1 MLPQPKLTPSA
12 SRPSPPR
19 RSNRRLVRGLVAAGV
34 LAALVAGGVFG
45 WPLLTSGLS
54 PAEMPLTAAA
64 TRGEL
69 VVTVTEKG
77 ELEAI
82 DAIGVINELEGV
94 GKLVSIVPEGT
105 FVKKGDTVAQLDA
118 DEITKLLNK
127 QRVEL
132 QKAESLVKASES
144 ELAQAKIKEK
154 SETAKAVKALKLAEI
169 AQKKYTDT
177 EGEYTKE
184 LKKLQGALE
193 LAKRELVEAK
203 DELDFTQKQVRRGF
217 GDLGAVRSRA
227 LGVQEKEFK
236 VQSAESELKV
246 LEKFTRD
253 EQETKLAFE
262 ATDAAAELDRTKETQ
277 KALVQKAEDTLAN
290 ARSTRDIEKET
301 VARLQKQIDQC
312 TIKAP
317 ADGMVIYSSRRW
329 YGESGQIR
337 PGATLQYQQPI
348 FSLPD
353 FSKMRV
359 NMKVHESQ
367 VKKVQAGQKAA
378 LRLEAIPDRPLGGT
392 VSKVGTVGQND
403 GYWGSRIKAYETH
416 ITLDVVPT
424 DAGLKPGMSAEVK
437 ILVKTVPNAL
447 LVPVSAVAE
456 VDGRKVVYT
465 VKGKAIE
472 RTEVLTGDENE
483 QFVQIVDGLADGEA
497 VALDARARAA
507 ADLKGKSGKGN

>member
-1 MLPQPKLTPSA
+1 MVSSA
-12 SRPSPPR
+12 
-19 RSNRRLVRGLVAAGV
+19 
-34 LAALVAGGVFG
+34 LAPVEV
-45 WPLLTSGLS
+45 
-54 PAEMPLTAAA
+54 PLTATAA
-64 TRGEL
+64 RGEL

-82 DAIGVINELEGV
+82 DAVGVINELEGV

-105 FVKKGDTVAQLDA
+105 FVKKGEVVAQLDA

-144 ELAQAKIKEK
+144 ELTQAKIKEK
-154 SETAKAVKALKLAEI
+154 SEIAKAVKTLRLAEI
-169 AQKKYTDT
+169 AQKKYTDA

-193 LAKRELVEAK
+193 LARRELVEAR
-203 DELDFTQKQVRRGF
+203 DELDFTRKQVRRGF
-217 GDLGAVRSRA
+217 GDLGAVRSRE

-236 VQSAESELKV
+236 VQSAESELRV

-253 EQETKLAFE
+253 EQETKLGFE

-277 KALVQKAEDTLAN
+277 KSLVQKAEDTLAN
-290 ARSTRDIEKET
+290 AKSTRDIEQQT

-329 YGESGQIR
+329 YGEAGQIR

-359 NMKVHESQ
+359 TTKIHESQ
-367 VKKVQAGQKAA
+367 VKKLAAGQPAN
-378 LRLEAIPDRPLGGT
+378 LRLEAMPNRPLSGT
-392 VSKVGTVGQND
+392 VNKVGTVGQND
-403 GYWGSRIKAYETH
+403 GYWGSKIKAYETF
-416 ITLDVVPT
+416 INLDHVPT
-424 DAGLKPGMSAEVK
+424 DAGLKPGMSAEVR
-437 ILVKTVPNAL
+437 ILVKKVPDAL
-447 LVPVSAVAE
+447 LVPVSSVAE
-456 VDGRKVVYT
+456 VDGKKVVY
-465 VKGKAIE
+465 VVRGRGIE
-472 RTEVLTGDENE
+472 RREVETGDENE
-483 QFVQIVDGLADGEA
+483 QHVQVLDGLDEGEA
-497 VALDARARAA
+497 VALDARTRAA
-507 ADLKGKSGKGN
+507 ADLKAKGGK

>member
-1 MLPQPKLTPSA
+1 MVGGLTA
-12 SRPSPPR
+12 C
-19 RSNRRLVRGLVAAGV
+19 GLVVAVVA
-34 LAALVAGGVFG
+34 AALYGL
-45 WPLLTSGLS
+45 PLLTSAWT
-54 PAEMPLTAAA
+54 PADNPVTATA

-69 VVTVTEKG
+69 VITVTDKG

-82 DAIGVINELEGV
+82 DAVNVINELEGV

-105 FVKKGDTVAQLDA
+105 FVKVGETVAQLDA

-144 ELAQAKIKEK
+144 DLTQAEIKEK
-154 SETAKAVKALKLAEI
+154 SEVAKAVKTLKLAEI
-169 AQKKYTDT
+169 ARKKYTDP

-193 LAKRELVEAK
+193 LARRELVEAQ
-203 DELDFTQKQVRRGF
+203 DELEFTRKQLRRGF
-217 GDLGAVRSRA
+217 GDLGAVRSRE

-236 VQSAESELKV
+236 VQSAASELGV
-246 LEKFTRD
+246 LEKFTKE
-253 EQETKLAFE
+253 EQETKLGFE
-262 ATDAAAELDRTKETQ
+262 ATDAAAELERTKETQ
-277 KALVQKAEDTLAN
+277 KSLVQKAKDALAN
-290 ARSTRDIEKET
+290 ARSTRDIEGQSLD
-301 VARLQKQIDQC
+301 RLQKQIDRC

-317 ADGMVIYSSRRW
+317 ADGMVIYSSQRW
-329 YGESGQIR
+329 YGEQGQIR
-337 PGATLQYQQPI
+337 PGATLQFQQPI

-359 NMKVHESQ
+359 RMKVHESQ
-367 VKKVQAGQKAA
+367 VKKVLVGQKAN
-378 LRLEAIPDRPLGGT
+378 LRLEAIPERPLTGT
-392 VSKVGTVGQND
+392 VSKIGTVGQND

-416 ITLDVVPT
+416 ITLDEVPS

-437 ILVKTVPNAL
+437 ILVRKVPDAL

-456 VDGRKVVYT
+456 MDGQKVVY
-465 VKGKAIE
+465 VSRGKGVE
-472 RTEVLTGDENE
+472 RRQVQTGDENE
-483 QFVQIVDGLADGEA
+483 QFVQILDGLVDGEP

-507 ADLKGKSGKGN
+507 ADLKGKGGK

>member
-1 MLPQPKLTPSA
+1 MLTAGWSSA
-12 SRPSPPR
+12 D
-19 RSNRRLVRGLVAAGV
+19 V
-34 LAALVAGGVFG
+34 
-45 WPLLTSGLS
+45 
-54 PAEMPLTAAA
+54 PLTAAA

-82 DAIGVINELEGV
+82 DAVNVINELEGV

-105 FVKKGDTVAQLDA
+105 FVKKGELVAQLDA

-127 QRVEL
+127 QRVAL
-132 QKAESLVKASES
+132 QTAESKVKETES
-144 ELAQAKIKEK
+144 ELAQAKIKEE
-154 SETAKAVKALKLAEI
+154 SEIAEAESKMELARL
-169 AQKKYTDT
+169 AQKKYTDA
-177 EGEYTKE
+177 EGDYTKE

-203 DELDFTQKQVRRGF
+203 DDLDFTRKQVRRGF
-217 GDLGAVRSRA
+217 GDLGAVRGRE
-227 LGVQEKEFK
+227 LGVQAQEFK
-236 VQSAESELKV
+236 VESAEFELKV
-246 LEKFTRD
+246 LVKFTRE
-253 EQETKLAFE
+253 EQETKLRFE
-262 ATDAAAELDRTKETQ
+262 AKNAEAKLKATKETQ
-277 KALVQKAEDTLAN
+277 KSLVQKAVDGVEN
-290 ARSTRDIEKET
+290 AKSTRDIEKE
-301 VARLQKQIDQC
+301 ALDRLQKQIDQC

-359 NMKVHESQ
+359 NMKVHESL
-367 VKKVQAGQKAA
+367 VKKVQPGQKAS
-378 LRLEAIPDRPLGGT
+378 LRLEAIPDRPLAGT

-416 ITLDVVPT
+416 INLDAVPT

-437 ILVKTVPNAL
+437 VLVRKVADAL

-456 VDGRKVVYT
+456 VDGQKVVYILR
-465 VKGKAIE
+465 GKTLD
-472 RTEVLTGDENE
+472 RREVQTGDENE
-483 QFVQIVDGLADGEA
+483 QFVQILDGLADGEA

-507 ADLKGKSGKGN
+507 ADLKGKVTKVN